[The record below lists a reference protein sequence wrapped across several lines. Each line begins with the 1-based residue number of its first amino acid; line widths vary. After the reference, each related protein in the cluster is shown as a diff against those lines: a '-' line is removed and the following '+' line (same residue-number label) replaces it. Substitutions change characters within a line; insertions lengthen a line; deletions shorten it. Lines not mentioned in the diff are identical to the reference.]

1 MVHPSS
7 FHSRLRASGFTLIEV
22 MITVA
27 IVAILASVALPAYT
41 DYVRR
46 GQMQE
51 AFTLLADYGVRME
64 QYYQDNKNYGAAS
77 GTTCGLAAQITT
89 QNTTTRYF
97 TLSCTTAS
105 SGQTYTLTATGR
117 AGAVAP
123 SGGADTFVYTLN
135 SNDQKATTRFAG
147 NTVALSCWA
156 SRSGTACD

>member
-7 FHSRLRASGFTLIEV
+7 FQGRLTAAGFTLIEV

-77 GTTCGLAAQITT
+77 GTTCGLAMPAS
-89 QNTTTRYF
+89 TTTRYF
-97 TLSCTTAS
+97 NLTCATAS
-105 SGQTYTLTATGR
+105 SGQTYTLTATGK

-135 SNDQKATTRFAG
+135 SSDQKATTRFAG
-147 NTVALSCWA
+147 STVALSCWA